1 MIRVIL
7 IALWLILQVIT
18 ATEVVY
24 DWGPMPKESLS
35 RYYFPYERCV
45 LGLSDE
51 EYDKSE
57 TIFKQPACKHHL
69 DTDSQI
75 MSKISDR
82 CWLGGKQQRQDDG
95 ICVGNTGGSDVIRGR
110 KKYRCFSLS
119 ERPGLLYGW
128 HGLPPARHSP
138 AVDLM
143 NAVMD
148 KSFELI
154 IFVGDSMANQL
165 GQRLLCNA
173 LRSNLSVTEYGKFF
187 SMPPTGASAKI
198 ANVPLTADTSSSTT
212 SNSNSGRHLHLSSYR
227 LHNGLG
233 CTTLH
238 ERQSGSIPG
247 VSKECTSPSGVVD
260 PLCARRVQ
268 SEFIYSRTVTGFRLG
283 PKWKNTLHVFVL
295 PIKLK
300 FEWEYTPFC
309 KAILEVAKQMKASHS
324 YLVVVSPFAQ
334 HFKSHPI
341 GLYENFTKP
350 AYEERSCGPHL
361 PTNHSSLREWLS
373 VQHPESERFIRAMN
387 TLDPHWRDQVGFFN
401 LFPWTIPMHDLH
413 SEGHST
419 GWSVDCTHY
428 IFQPTMFDAIWVAF
442 RSFVTRISLS

>member
-1 MIRVIL
+1 ML
-7 IALWLILQVIT
+7 IALWFVLLVAT
-18 ATEVVY
+18 ATEVIY
-24 DWGPMPKESLS
+24 DWGPMQEESIN

-45 LGLSDE
+45 LGLSDAD
-51 EYDKSE
+51 YDKSA
-57 TIFKQPACKHHL
+57 TIFKQPACMHHL
-69 DTDSQI
+69 NTDSLL

-110 KKYRCFSLS
+110 KKYRCYSLS
-119 ERPGLLYGW
+119 ERPSLLYGW
-128 HGLPPARHSP
+128 HGLPPAQHSP

-143 NAVMD
+143 NAVLD

-165 GQRLLCNA
+165 GQRLLCSA

-187 SMPPTGASAKI
+187 SMPSTGASAKI
-198 ANVPLTADTSSSTT
+198 AHIPSSSRASSST
-212 SNSNSGRHLHLSSYR
+212 NNNGRSLHLSSYR

-247 VSKECTSPSGVVD
+247 VSKECTSPDGVVD
-260 PLCARRVQ
+260 PVCVRRVQ
-268 SEFIYSRTVTGFRLG
+268 SEFIYSRTASGFRLG

-300 FEWEYTPFC
+300 FEWEYVPLC
-309 KAILEVAKQMKASHS
+309 KALLEVAQQMKASRS
-324 YLVVVSPFAQ
+324 SLVVVSPFAQ

-350 AYEERSCGPHL
+350 AYDERSCGPHQ
-361 PTNHSSLREWLS
+361 TNHSRSLS
-373 VQHPESERFIRAMN
+373 FQHPESERFLRTMD
-387 TLDPHWRDQVGFFN
+387 TLDPHWRDHVGFFN
-401 LFPWTIPMHDLH
+401 LFPWTTPMHDLH

-419 GWSVDCTHY
+419 GWSVDCTHF

-442 RSFVTRISLS
+442 RTFVTRTISL